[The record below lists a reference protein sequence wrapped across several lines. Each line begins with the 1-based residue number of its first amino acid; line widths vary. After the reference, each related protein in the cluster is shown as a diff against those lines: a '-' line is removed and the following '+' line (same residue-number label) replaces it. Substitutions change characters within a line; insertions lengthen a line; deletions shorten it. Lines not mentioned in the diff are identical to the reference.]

1 MTQGLREHPTL
12 REAILREIPLGR
24 MASPEEVAKMVAFL
38 LEPGNGYLTGGIYA
52 VDGGVSAK

>member
-1 MTQGLREHPTL
+1 L